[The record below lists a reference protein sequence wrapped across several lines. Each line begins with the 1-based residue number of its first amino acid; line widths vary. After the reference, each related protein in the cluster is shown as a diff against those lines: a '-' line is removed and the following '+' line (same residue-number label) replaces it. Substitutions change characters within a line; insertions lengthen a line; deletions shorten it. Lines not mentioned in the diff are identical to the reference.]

1 MMARKSPY
9 KTSYDKYAIEVFN
22 MTRHYEA
29 LNAKQPTI
37 TRKPTEEEKQFFME
51 ASRKAIEEKERWKRI
66 YGNL

>member
-37 TRKPTEEEKQFFME
+37 TRKPTKEEEQFFME
-51 ASRKAIEEKERWKRI
+51 ASQKAIEERERRKRI